1 MRMISATSSSKLKVI
16 KSYRDNLV
24 DYADEVECFY
34 MLRYFDKDNDG
45 YLDFDE

>member
-1 MRMISATSSSKLKVI
+1 MIFATSLGKQLHFKGF
-16 KSYRDNLV
+16 RDNLV